1 MTRALLVD
9 RGSNTAMKQTDAW
22 AKCTTVEL
30 ETKFVE
36 LQKMVDSGMMTDRL
50 LDYQFTEVAFIERE
64 LATRDGG

>member
-22 AKCTTVEL
+22 AKFTTVEL
-30 ETKFVE
+30 ETKFAE
-36 LQKMVDSGMMTDRL
+36 LQKLVDSGMMTDRS
-50 LDYQFTEVAFIERE
+50 LDHQFTEIAFIERE

>member
-22 AKCTTVEL
+22 AKFTTVEL
-30 ETKFVE
+30 ETKLAE
-36 LQKMVDSGMMTDRL
+36 LQKLVDSGMLTDRS
-50 LDYQFTEVAFIERE
+50 LDHQFTEIAFIERE